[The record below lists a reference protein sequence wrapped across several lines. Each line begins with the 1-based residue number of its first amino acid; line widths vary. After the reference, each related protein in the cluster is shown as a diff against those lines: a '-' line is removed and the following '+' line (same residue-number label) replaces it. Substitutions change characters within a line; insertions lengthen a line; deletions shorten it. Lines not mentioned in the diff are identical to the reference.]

1 MSTETLSLFEYATR
15 GQKLHWQTPLLSS
28 DYLLVG
34 KDPVASKLKDAS
46 KRSIVIVSLRRL
58 QGVLLSQV
66 SLNELEIMPT
76 LTSVE
81 FEGNAYHAA
90 GAPSLVSSDAAQGP
104 STNVSS
110 SEQPTSKEAE
120 TKMPDSSP
128 TCDFPLDAASAST
141 EVNIPTKPHPSSPA
155 DAVTKMCDMSFPSNV
170 SLDVASASTK
180 VNMPSKPHS
189 TPLDAAADATS
200 VNNHEMTA
208 TADPT
213 SQMNDVT
220 TDVSLH
226 SGKKPMFTIP
236 RPGVD
241 GVTGVL
247 DGKRFCLAGIFPEVG
262 GGAGLLLGTERTKC
276 MIQAFGGRVTSGV
289 SGRTDFLLVG
299 QEPGR
304 SLVSAADTRGV
315 PLIDLLSLQ
324 RLLTGQSSMEE
335 MANAPPPRITSFGVH
350 PYQKSV
356 AN

>member
-1 MSTETLSLFEYATR
+1 VSTETLSLFEYATR

-128 TCDFPLDAASAST
+128 TGDFPLDAASAST

-241 GVTGVL
+241 
-247 DGKRFCLAGIFPEVG
+247 
-262 GGAGLLLGTERTKC
+262 
-276 MIQAFGGRVTSGV
+276 
-289 SGRTDFLLVG
+289 
-299 QEPGR
+299 
-304 SLVSAADTRGV
+304 
-315 PLIDLLSLQ
+315 
-324 RLLTGQSSMEE
+324 
-335 MANAPPPRITSFGVH
+335 
-350 PYQKSV
+350 
-356 AN
+356 